1 MRAHRSLFVHT
12 ALVFVATFAW
22 FSFRASHA
30 MLASGFV
37 DPVAR
42 YGAQDEATYSRI
54 ALETM
59 ARGNWL
65 VPTFLDRIAFF
76 KPPLL
81 FWLDGIAIRLFGAS
95 VYALRLPA
103 LLSGAAVCAVAFYWV
118 ARERGRGAALLA
130 VALIATGTY
139 WIMLASLNMMDA
151 PLAAFSFLGL
161 YFITRDPALSQRQ
174 TIPVA
179 AFVFGAALLLKS
191 VAALPVIAAAILYTI
206 IQRTQWPRI
215 AGLIVGI
222 AVIAAPWYLY
232 ALLFHFQWFWNE
244 HVRTELFGH
253 NVAGTALGSPL
264 DNLSFYFTRLVRVDP
279 LIALS
284 GAVSI
289 VFLIAKRDRRAPPLV
304 LFLALSGLV
313 MLIFGYHAAT
323 YLLPVVT
330 GLAILTGLAIPRPA
344 AIAVLLIVLT
354 GNFFVLTKGDSV
366 IWKGTNLPMVP
377 ALVSYCELH
386 RPSPLFVIEAD
397 DEFFSAALPLPRIH
411 YGLIA
416 QGRAAVH
423 LAIDF
428 ERLGIVTT
436 ADEFDNQPRYW
447 PTFRARLTAMGL
459 PLDLD
464 PRATEVLFPSV
475 DAIESFIPRHPEI
488 DFLVPARLA
497 PLTREHAPSSAG
509 SGFLLLFATRAGA
522 PDSTVPRPSSWSC
535 KI

>member
-1 MRAHRSLFVHT
+1 MRAHRSLSVHT
-12 ALVFVATFAW
+12 LLVFLTAFAW
-22 FSFRASHA
+22 FSFRASQA
-30 MLASGFV
+30 SLASGFV

-54 ALETM
+54 ALETI

-81 FWLDGIAIRLFGAS
+81 FWLDGIAVGIFGAS
-95 VYALRLPA
+95 VYALRIPS
-103 LLSGAAVCAVAFYWV
+103 LLSGAVVCAVAFYWI
-118 ARERGRGAALLA
+118 ARERSRSAALLA

-161 YFITRDPALSQRQ
+161 YAIARDPTLSQRQ
-174 TIPVA
+174 TLLVA
-179 AFVFGAALLLKS
+179 SLVFGAALLLKS
-191 VAALPVIAAAILYTI
+191 VAALPVIGASVLYALV
-206 IQRTQWPRI
+206 QKTQWQRI
-215 AGLIVGI
+215 AGLIGCI
-222 AVIAAPWYLY
+222 ALVSAPWYLY
-232 ALLFHFQWFWNE
+232 ALVFHFQWFWNE

-264 DNLSFYFTRLVRVDP
+264 GNLSFYFTRLMRVDP
-279 LIALS
+279 LVAFAGALS
-284 GAVSI
+284 I
-289 VFLIAKRDRRAPPLV
+289 IFLSVKRERSAIPVL
-304 LFLALSGLV
+304 LFLSLSGLV

-344 AIAVLLIVLT
+344 AIPLLLIVVI
-354 GNFFVLTKGDSV
+354 GNFFALTKGHYVVWTGS
-366 IWKGTNLPMVP
+366 NLPMAP

-386 RPSPLFVIEAD
+386 RQSPLFVVEAD
-397 DEFFSAALPLPRIH
+397 DEFFSAALPLPRVH

-428 ERLGIVTT
+428 QKLGIVTT
-436 ADEFDNQPRYW
+436 ADEFDNQPLYW

-459 PLDLD
+459 PADLD

-475 DAIESFIPRHPEI
+475 DAIKSFIARHPEI
-488 DFLVPARLA
+488 DFLVPDHLV
-497 PLTREHAPSSAG
+497 PLTREHVTSSAG
-509 SGFLLLFATRAGA
+509 SGFSLLFATLTGT
-522 PDSTVPRPSSWSC
+522 PESTAPRPSSWSC

>member
-1 MRAHRSLFVHT
+1 
-12 ALVFVATFAW
+12 
-22 FSFRASHA
+22 

-81 FWLDGIAIRLFGAS
+81 FWLDGVCIRIFGAS
-95 VYALRLPA
+95 VYVLRVPA
-103 LLSGAAVCAVAFYWV
+103 LLSGAAVCAVAFYWI

-161 YFITRDPALSQRQ
+161 YVIARDPALSQRR
-174 TIPVA
+174 TLPAVA
-179 AFVFGAALLLKS
+179 LFFGAALLLKS
-191 VAALPVIAAAILYTI
+191 IAALPVIAAAILYAL
-206 IQRTQWPRI
+206 IQRTGWRRI
-215 AGLIVGI
+215 AALIVGT

-264 DNLSFYFTRLVRVDP
+264 SNLSFYFTRLVRVDP
-279 LIALS
+279 LVALS
-284 GAVSI
+284 GTAAAI
-289 VFLIAKRDRRAPPLV
+289 FLILKRDRRAVPIL

-344 AIAVLLIVLT
+344 AIPVLLIVLI
-354 GNFFVLTKGDSV
+354 GNFFVLTKSHSIV
-366 IWKGTNLPMVP
+366 WKGSNLPMVP

-397 DEFFSAALPLPRIH
+397 DEFFSAALPLPRVH

-459 PLDLD
+459 PTNLD

-475 DAIESFIPRHPEI
+475 DAIERFIPRHPEI
-488 DFLVPARLA
+488 DFLVPDRLA
-497 PLTREHAPSSAG
+497 PLTREHVPSSAG
-509 SGFLLLFATRAGA
+509 PGFVLLFATQAAA
-522 PDSTVPRPSSWSC
+522 PESTAPRPSSWSC
-535 KI
+535 KV

>member
-1 MRAHRSLFVHT
+1 MRAHRSLFVYT
-12 ALVFVATFAW
+12 ALVFVAAFAW

-81 FWLDGIAIRLFGAS
+81 FWLDGIGMRLFGAS
-95 VYALRLPA
+95 VYVLRLPA

-118 ARERGRGAALLA
+118 ARERGRSAALLA

-161 YFITRDPALSQRQ
+161 YAIARDPALSPRQ
-174 TIPVA
+174 TLPVA
-179 AFVFGAALLLKS
+179 ALVFGAALLLKS
-191 VAALPVIAAAILYTI
+191 VAALPVIAAGILCALV
-206 IQRTQWPRI
+206 RRAQWRRI
-215 AGLIVGI
+215 AGLIGGI
-222 AVIAAPWYLY
+222 AVISAPWYLY
-232 ALLFHFQWFWNE
+232 ALLSHFQWFWNE

-264 DNLSFYFTRLVRVDP
+264 GNLSFYFTRLVRVDP
-279 LIALS
+279 LVAVT

-289 VFLIAKRDRRAPPLV
+289 IFLSVKRDRSAVLV
-304 LFLALSGLV
+304 LLFLSLSGLV

-344 AIAVLLIVLT
+344 AIPVLLIVLI
-354 GNFFVLTKGDSV
+354 GNFFVLTRGHYV
-366 IWKGTNLPMVP
+366 IWKGSNLPMAP

-386 RPSPLFVIEAD
+386 RPSPLFLIEAD
-397 DEFFSAALPLPRIH
+397 DEFYSAALPLPRVH

-416 QGRAAVH
+416 HGRAAVH

-447 PTFRARLTAMGL
+447 PTFRARLTTMGL
-459 PLDLD
+459 PRDLD

-475 DAIESFIPRHPEI
+475 DAIKSFIPRHPEI
-488 DFLVPARLA
+488 DFLVPDRLA
-497 PLTREHAPSSAG
+497 LSTREHVASDAG
-509 SGFLLLFATRAGA
+509 SGFLLLFATQAGA
-522 PDSTVPRPSSWSC
+522 AESTAPRPSSWSC